1 MIALNIEAMQPLAAF
16 NARMEQPIAELKAV
30 PLAKG
35 FEEIVYPDELAARN
49 DASNR
54 RHGLAL
60 PADTLA
66 DLAKLAR
73 ELGLRAQLPF

>member
-1 MIALNIEAMQPLAAF
+1 MHFCP
-16 NARMEQPIAELKAV
+16 R
-30 PLAKG
+30 G
-35 FEEIVYPDELAARN
+35 FEEIVYPGELAARN

-73 ELGLRAQLPF
+73 ELGLRAQLLF